1 MSGWKTYVGAAL
13 VAVSAGLEAFGKPEW
28 AKIVATLGGSLG
40 LIGVRH
46 AIKKA
51 DG

>member
-13 VAVSAGLEAFGKPEW
+13 VAISAGLEAFGKPEW
-28 AKIVATLGGSLG
+28 SAMLATLGGALG
-40 LIGVRH
+40 LVGVRH